1 VRAVNE
7 VELLRRLRSQGVFL
21 DLYRAPIMKIELKD
35 LIHLFT
41 SKYIAENYYDEFIAK
56 NIEHFIAS

>member
-7 VELLRRLRSQGVFL
+7 VKLLRRLRSQGVLL
-21 DLYRAPIMKIELKD
+21 DLYRAPIMKIGLKD

-41 SKYIAENYYDEFIAK
+41 SKCIAENYYDEFIVK